1 MNRFQA
7 ARAAARAGTEGVREL
22 AGSGAESRA
31 KWRRQAVEWL
41 RADLAA
47 STAIL
52 NSGTAPQR
60 AGVARRL
67 SRWQVDP
74 ALASIRDEPAL
85 SALPEAERRSLR
97 EFWDGVQA
105 ARSANPV
112 PATRRSEPDRNF

>member
-7 ARAAARAGTEGVREL
+7 ARAATRAGTEGVREHTEF
-22 AGSGAESRA
+22 GAESRA

-47 STAIL
+47 STAIV
-52 NSGTAPQR
+52 NSGTSPQR

-74 ALASIRDEPAL
+74 TLASIRDELAL
-85 SALPEAERRSLR
+85 SSLPEAERRSLR
-97 EFWDGVQA
+97 EFWDSVQA
-105 ARSANPV
+105 VRSANPV